1 MSDDLTMIYAARDR
15 ARVRIPGPVVATLVF
30 WPKPAG
36 QDGGRREAKARVRL
50 DSGSYLSV
58 PTADVELLPDAG

>member
-15 ARVRIPGPVVATLVF
+15 ARVRIPGPVVATLIF

-36 QDGGRREAKARVRL
+36 PDGGRREA
-50 DSGSYLSV
+50 S
-58 PTADVELLPDAG
+58 DV